1 MVTSIS
7 ELQKAK
13 YTWEFKAPDF
23 PNGTPLTVELRSASI
38 MSMMRE
44 GVISNPLLND
54 VQTLT
59 EPKKVT
65 AKKLTAAQQASAYEF
80 IMNIVD
86 YCVVSPTVAEIKEYA
101 GGLTDAQI
109 FAIYNEVMKPVTEL
123 SSFRTESTDT

>member
-38 MSMMRE
+38 MSMMKD

-59 EPKKVT
+59 EPKKKGV
-65 AKKLTAAQQASAYEF
+65 KLTAAQQANAYEF
-80 IMNIVD
+80 IMNIVN
-86 YCVVSPTVAEIKEYA
+86 YCVVSPTVTEIKEYA

-109 FAIYNEVMKPVTEL
+109 FAIYDEVMKPVKAL
-123 SSFRTESTDT
+123 SSFRPESTDT

>member
-23 PNGTPLTVELRSASI
+23 PNGTPLVVELRPASI
-38 MSMMRE
+38 MSMMKD
-44 GVISNPLLND
+44 GVISNPLLSD

-59 EPKKVT
+59 ESKKKG
-65 AKKLTAAQQASAYEF
+65 AKLTAAQQANAYGF
-80 IMNIVD
+80 IMDIVN

-109 FAIYNEVMKPVTEL
+109 FAIYNEVMKPVKEL
-123 SSFRTESTDT
+123 SSFRSESTDT

>member
-38 MSMMRE
+38 MSMMKD
-44 GVISNPLLND
+44 GVISNPLLSD

-59 EPKKVT
+59 ESKKKGV
-65 AKKLTAAQQASAYEF
+65 KLTAAQQANAYGF
-80 IMNIVD
+80 IMDVVN

-109 FAIYNEVMKPVTEL
+109 FAIYNEVMKPVMAL
-123 SSFRTESTDT
+123 SSFRPESTDT

>member
-38 MSMMRE
+38 MSMMKD

-54 VQTLT
+54 VQALT
-59 EPKKVT
+59 ESKKKG
-65 AKKLTAAQQASAYEF
+65 AKLTAAQQANAYEF
-80 IMNIVD
+80 IMDIVN
-86 YCVVSPTVAEIKEYA
+86 YCVVSPTVTEIKEYA
-101 GGLTDAQI
+101 GGLTDTQI
-109 FAIYNEVMKPVTEL
+109 FAIYNEVMKPVMAL
-123 SSFRTESTDT
+123 SSFRPESTDT

>member
-1 MVTSIS
+1 MATSIS

-23 PNGTPLTVELRSASI
+23 ANGTPLTVELRPASI
-38 MSMMRE
+38 LSMIKD

-59 EPKKVT
+59 EPKK
-65 AKKLTAAQQASAYEF
+65 KGKLTAQQQSEVYKF
-80 IMNIVD
+80 IMDIVG
-86 YCVVSPTVAEIKEYA
+86 YCIVAPTVDEIKEYA
-101 GGLTDAQI
+101 GGLTDAQVL
-109 FAIYNEVMKPVTEL
+109 AIYEEVIKPVKQL